1 MQVTEMQSALYAYTI
16 FAGAVCAALLAVCL
30 LLSRAPKTEIY
41 RPYDRAR
48 KLLGASLCVFAAGIG
63 VFVMFPLRS
72 VEPDFA
78 SALNLTYFYPAALLF
93 GYAFIQ
99 LLDRDYFCR
108 RRSRR
113 FLWSGIAYVTLLWAL
128 TLSTAGPARRAT
140 LIMFAAC
147 FITEA
152 LVLVKRFFKT
162 FRRVR
167 DNIGNYYSDR
177 VDLFVRWLWVSSLL
191 IIVCGVAGG
200 VMAFLPGWCNTIYM
214 AVGIGTFTYIYISL
228 QNYAL
233 NYERVEISAIPDT
246 PGDEDGDGTAPRD
259 GLPTFIDSLE
269 QWRAGNGYCRKG
281 LTIVSLAETLGTNR
295 TYLSGY
301 INGTLGKSFGE
312 WINGMRLEHARHL
325 LVAHPAKSIEEV
337 ADLCGFSS
345 QGYFSRLFKSAYG
358 MPPLAYRKQTANR

>member
-1 MQVTEMQSALYAYTI
+1 MLSALYAYTI
-16 FAGAVCAALLAVCL
+16 FAGAVCTALLAVCL

-48 KLLGASLCVFAAGIG
+48 KLLGASLCFFAAGIG
-63 VFVMFPLRS
+63 VFAVFPLRS
-72 VEPDFA
+72 MKPDFA
-78 SALNLTYFYPAALLF
+78 PALNLTYFYPAALLF

-99 LLDRDYFCR
+99 LLDRDYYCP

-113 FLWSGIAYVTLLWAL
+113 FLWSGIAYVALLWTL
-128 TLSTAGPARRAT
+128 TLATAGTARRVI
-140 LIMFAAC
+140 LILFAAC
-147 FITEA
+147 FLTEA
-152 LVLVKRFFKT
+152 FVLVIRFFKT

-191 IIVCGVAGG
+191 IITCGVAGG

-228 QNYAL
+228 QNYVL
-233 NYERVEISAIPDT
+233 NYERVEMSAMPDT
-246 PGDEDGDGTAPRD
+246 PETGTSTDSGVTARD
-259 GLPTFIDSLE
+259 GAPAFLDSLE
-269 QWRAGNGYCRKG
+269 RWRAENGYCRRG
-281 LTIVSLAETLGTNR
+281 ITIVSLAETLGTNR

-301 INGTLGKSFGE
+301 INSTLGKSFGE
-312 WINGMRLEHARHL
+312 WINGMRLEHARQL
-325 LVAHPAKSIEEV
+325 LADDPAKSMEEI

-345 QGYFSRLFKSAYG
+345 QGYFSRLFKGAYG
-358 MPPLAYRKQTANR
+358 IPPLAYRKQTANR